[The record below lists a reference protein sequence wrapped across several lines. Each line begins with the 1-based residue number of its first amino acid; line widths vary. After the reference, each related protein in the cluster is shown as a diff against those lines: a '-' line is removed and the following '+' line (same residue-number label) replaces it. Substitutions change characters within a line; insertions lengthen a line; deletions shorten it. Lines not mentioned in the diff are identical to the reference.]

1 MRDTPFSLKLYRW
14 LLRLYPAGFREN
26 YAGPMETEFR
36 DELAESS
43 GVWALAALWVRLLVD
58 LAVSIPV
65 QVWREVCQDL
75 KYTLRLWAGRPW
87 HAGFAITA
95 LAIGIGANTGVF
107 SVVNALLLRSLPF
120 REPDRLALLHQFFPP
135 HDSAKEFHDWRQH
148 SVYLADAAL
157 FEENDVNVGGMRVG
171 SRAHV
176 AQTSWNFFSV
186 LGTQPVLGSG
196 FAADEDVD
204 GTGWGLP
211 GRNAVAVIGYGLWQQ
226 LFGGD
231 PNVLGA
237 TIRIDGTPLTVV
249 GVAPPGFD
257 YPGKAVL
264 WKPAAFSPGNN
275 GWGTI
280 ARLKPG
286 ITWPQARAALAV
298 EVGRLSPKLGGIDYS
313 NLRPTMTSL
322 QDGLAGPV
330 KNASLMFMGAVVL
343 VLLIACTNVANL
355 LIARTADRAAELSI
369 RSALGASRAR
379 LARQL
384 LTECLLLS
392 FVATLAGLAFAY
404 WTTSLAAK
412 VEPPPLG
419 AQSYSILDGRV
430 LAFTLIV
437 SAVTTLALGVLPS
450 LYVGRI
456 HAFGSRSSS
465 RTRGSRLVRQGLV
478 GAQVMLTMILLAA
491 SVCLGR
497 AFVHLMR
504 IDRGYDVK
512 GVVTV
517 AVSLEGTTHQLDKR
531 QLPYFEEVLDR
542 IRELPGVRVASATE
556 FLPLYAW
563 GFVGGPF
570 GLDGRPAKR
579 SSMLVPV
586 LSGYFQTMGGRILYG
601 REFTEAEVR
610 SGARVAVVN
619 ERFAAGFGA
628 PQDAVGHQLTNGE
641 DTREIVGVVRG
652 MEYETDPTT
661 ANGNQVFIPSA
672 TPGSFFSTFVVRVD
686 GRAEDHLAAVR
697 DTIQSVDPQVPVFS
711 AKTMQQRLD
720 EVFASPK
727 FYQTAV
733 WIFAGFALLL
743 AVIGIYGNVAYA
755 VVQRTQEMG
764 VRMALGITPVRLR
777 GMLLRQGLLMVAAGA
792 IPGIAG
798 AHFTAR
804 FLESLMDGAKPIG
817 LATSSGLVL
826 LFALVASASIWSA
839 TRRLASLDIC
849 HPTQRLNLPALKG
862 GDSRT
867 TPALQH

>member
-1 MRDTPFSLKLYRW
+1 ML
-14 LLRLYPAGFREN
+14 
-26 YAGPMETEFR
+26 
-36 DELAESS
+36 
-43 GVWALAALWVRLLVD
+43 
-58 LAVSIPV
+58 
-65 QVWREVCQDL
+65 QDL
-75 KYTLRLWAGRPW
+75 RYTLRLWSRRPW
-87 HAGFAITA
+87 QAGFAIAA

-120 REPDRLALLHQFFPP
+120 HDPDRLALIHQFIPP
-135 HDSAKEFHDWRQH
+135 HDSAKEFHDWLQQ
-148 SVYLADAAL
+148 SAYLADAAL
-157 FEENDVNVGGMRVG
+157 FEENDVNLGGMRIG

-196 FAADEDVD
+196 FTADEDVD

-231 PNVLGA
+231 PKVLGA
-237 TIRIDGTPLTVV
+237 TIRIDGKPLTVV

-275 GWGTI
+275 GWGTV

-286 ITWPQARAALAV
+286 ISWPQARAAFAV
-298 EVGRLSPKLGGIDYS
+298 EAERRSQELGAADNS
-313 NLRPTMTSL
+313 NLRPSMTSL

-355 LIARTADRAAELSI
+355 LIARTTDRAAELST
-369 RSALGASRAR
+369 RSALGASHAR
-379 LARQL
+379 LVRQL

-392 FVATLAGLAFAY
+392 CAATGAGLAIAY
-404 WTTSLAAK
+404 WITSLAGK
-412 VEPPPLG
+412 IEPPPLG

-437 SAVTTLALGVLPS
+437 SVCTALAVGILPS

-456 HAFGSRSSS
+456 HFRSRSSTPS
-465 RTRGSRLVRQGLV
+465 RGARLVREIMV
-478 GAQVMLTMILLAA
+478 GAQVMLTMILLAS

-497 AFVHLMR
+497 AFVHLMK
-504 IDRGYDVK
+504 IDRGYDVD

-517 AVSLEGTTHQLDKR
+517 SVSLDGTTHQLDQR

-542 IRELPGVRVASATE
+542 IRRLPGVRAASATE
-556 FLPLYAW
+556 FLPLYASA
-563 GFVGGPF
+563 FIGGPF
-570 GLDGRPAKR
+570 GLDGRPAQR
-579 SSMLVPV
+579 SSTLVPV

-610 SGARVAVVN
+610 STASVAVVN

-628 PQDAVGHQLTNGE
+628 PQDAVGHLLTNEG
-641 DTREIVGVVRG
+641 DTWKIIGVVKG

-661 ANGNQVFIPSA
+661 AGGNEVFIPSA
-672 TPGSFFSTFVVRVD
+672 TPGSFYSTFVARVN
-686 GRAEDHLAAVR
+686 GQAEDHLAAVR
-697 DTIQSVDPQVPVFS
+697 DAIQSVDPQVPIFGV
-711 AKTMQQRLD
+711 KTMEQRLD
-720 EVFASPK
+720 EVFASPR
-727 FYQTAV
+727 FYRTAA
-733 WIFAGFALLL
+733 WAFAGFALLL
-743 AVIGIYGNVAYA
+743 AVIGIYGIVAYA

-764 VRMALGITPVRLR
+764 VRMALGSTPVRLR

-798 AHFTAR
+798 AELSGR
-804 FLESLMDGAKPIG
+804 LLESVVDGAKPIG
-817 LATSSGLVL
+817 LAMFAGLVL
-826 LFALVASASIWSA
+826 FFAAVASASIWSA
-839 TRRLASLDIC
+839 TRRIATLDVIAIL
-849 HPTQRLNLPALKG
+849 R
-862 GDSRT
+862 SE
-867 TPALQH
+867 

>member
-1 MRDTPFSLKLYRW
+1 MF
-14 LLRLYPAGFREN
+14 
-26 YAGPMETEFR
+26 
-36 DELAESS
+36 
-43 GVWALAALWVRLLVD
+43 
-58 LAVSIPV
+58 
-65 QVWREVCQDL
+65 QDL

-120 REPDRLALLHQFFPP
+120 QQPDRLAQLHQFIPP
-135 HDSAKEFHDWRQH
+135 HDSAKEFHEWRQQ
-148 SVYLADAAL
+148 SAYLADAAL
-157 FEENDVNVGGMRVG
+157 FEETEVNLGGMRVG

-186 LGTQPVLGSG
+186 LGTQSVLGSG

-231 PNVLGA
+231 PKVLGA
-237 TIRIDGTPLTVV
+237 TIRVDGQPLTIV

-280 ARLKPG
+280 ARLRPG
-286 ITWPQARAALAV
+286 ITWPQARAAFAV
-298 EVGRLSPKLGGIDYS
+298 EVERRSPKLGGIDNS
-313 NLRPTMTSL
+313 NLRPRMTSL
-322 QDGLAGPV
+322 QEGLAGPG

-343 VLLIACTNVANL
+343 VLLLACTNVANL
-355 LIARTADRAAELSI
+355 LIARTTDRAPELSI

-379 LARQL
+379 LVRQL
-384 LTECLLLS
+384 LAECLLLS
-392 FVATLAGLAFAY
+392 FVATLAGLAIAY
-404 WTTSLAAK
+404 WTTSVAVK
-412 VEPPPLG
+412 IEPPPLG
-419 AQSYSILDGRV
+419 ALSYSILDGRT
-430 LAFTLIV
+430 LAFTLMV
-437 SAVTTLALGVLPS
+437 SVITALALGVFPS
-450 LYVGRI
+450 LLVGRI
-456 HAFGSRSSS
+456 HTFRSRSSS
-465 RTRGSRLVRQGLV
+465 RAHGSRLVRQSLV
-478 GAQVMLTMILLAA
+478 AAQVMLTMILLAA

-497 AFVHLMR
+497 AFFHLMR
-504 IDRGYDVK
+504 IDRGYDVT

-517 AVSLEGTTHQLDKR
+517 GVSLDGTTHQLDKR

-542 IRELPGVRVASATE
+542 VRSLPGVRTASATE
-556 FLPLYAW
+556 FLPLYAS

-579 SSMLVPV
+579 NSTMVPV
-586 LSGYFQTMGGRILYG
+586 LSEYFQTMGGRILYG

-610 SGARVAVVN
+610 SGAKVAVVN

-628 PQDAVGHQLTNGE
+628 PKEAVDHQLTIEG
-641 DTREIVGVVRG
+641 DAPRKIVGVVKG

-686 GRAEDHLAAVR
+686 GRAEDHLAAIR
-697 DTIQSVDPQVPVFS
+697 DTIQSLDPQVPVFG
-711 AKTMQQRLD
+711 AKTMEQRLD
-720 EVFASPK
+720 EVFANPK
-727 FYQTAV
+727 FYRTAV
-733 WIFAGFALLL
+733 WTFAGFALLL
-743 AVIGIYGNVAYA
+743 AVIGIYGIVSYA
-755 VVQRTQEMG
+755 VAERTQEMG
-764 VRMALGITPVRLR
+764 VRLALGTTPVRLR
-777 GMLLRQGLLMVAAGA
+777 GMLLRHSLRMIVAGA

-798 AHFTAR
+798 AQFTGR
-804 FLESLMDGAKPIG
+804 CLESLMEGAKPIG
-817 LATSSGLVL
+817 LSTSAGLVL

-839 TRRLASLDIC
+839 TRRIARLDI
-849 HPTQRLNLPALKG
+849 TSILR
-862 GDSRT
+862 SE
-867 TPALQH
+867 